1 MARRVVSVLGI
12 VVFHTCGY
20 KNEAIFAFGTSKK
33 KDREKKKVKQEDR
46 ENKKIFG
53 STFLVFALDMLSFL
67 ATRK

>member
-20 KNEAIFAFGTSKK
+20 KNEAIFAFGASKK
-33 KDREKKKVKQEDR
+33 KDREKKVKQEDR